1 MNATTGTGGWHTVVV
16 IAVMLALAGLDLV
29 AAVLAKEWTQHREH
43 WQLIGSAAAFSA
55 LFAVF
60 VAGLRYTELTILTF
74 GWIVFLQTAVVMI
87 DWARYGLQ
95 LSHGRWAAIAIIIM
109 LQGYLMLGSS
119 PAGRVADDQ
128 PVEVAQSSA
137 DRAAS

>member
-1 MNATTGTGGWHTVVV
+1 M
-16 IAVMLALAGLDLV
+16 DR
-29 AAVLAKEWTQHREH
+29 VLADGGGDDR
-43 WQLIGSAAAFSA
+43 LGA
-55 LFAVF
+55 LW
-60 VAGLRYTELTILTF
+60 VAISR
-74 GWIVFLQTAVVMI
+74 
-87 DWARYGLQ
+87 
-95 LSHGRWAAIAIIIM
+95 GRWAAIAIIIM